1 MKIKEFCE
9 AYRNIATDSLKAK
22 YVKENLEIKEYVPFI
37 EKCTAIE
44 RLINVTMYQHEDY
57 IDTTDGSTKRRRTN
71 NVKVNSLSQ
80 YLLFCR
86 TVIEKYTNLEV
97 ETEGFYEEYDELKR
111 CGLLDKLMVGTE
123 TTLPLIPT
131 SEIAELRSMI
141 DMLRNDTLT
150 NYANPQSY
158 IANQVERVS
167 TILSVTLKPVM
178 DRIATAIES
187 MDEKDI
193 EKLTNKVEK
202 IMKRVK

>member
-9 AYRNIATDSLKAK
+9 AYRNIATDSLKVK
-22 YVKENLEIKEYVPFI
+22 YVKENLEVREYVPFI
-37 EKCTAIE
+37 EKCTAVE
-44 RLINVTMYQHEDY
+44 RLINATMYQHENY
-57 IDTTDGSTKRRRTN
+57 IDTTDGSTKRRKTN

-123 TTLPLIPT
+123 TTLPLI
-131 SEIAELRSMI
+131 SVGEITELRSMV
-141 DMLRNDTLT
+141 DMYRSDVIA

-158 IANQVERVS
+158 IANQAERVS
-167 TILSVTLKPVM
+167 TIFSVTLKPVM
-178 DRIATAIES
+178 DRIATAVEN

-202 IMKRVK
+202 MIKRVK

>member
-9 AYRNIATDSLKAK
+9 AYRNITTDSLKAK

-37 EKCTAIE
+37 EKCTAVE
-44 RLINVTMYQHEDY
+44 RLINATMYQHEDY

-131 SEIAELRSMI
+131 SEIAELRSML
-141 DMLRNDTLT
+141 DMYRNDVIT

-178 DRIATAIES
+178 DRIVTAIEN

>member
-9 AYRNIATDSLKAK
+9 AYRNIATDSLKVK

-37 EKCTAIE
+37 EKCTAVE
-44 RLINVTMYQHEDY
+44 RLINATMYQHEDY

-86 TVIEKYTNLEV
+86 TIIEKYTNFEV

-123 TTLPLIPT
+123 TILPLIPVG
-131 SEIAELRSMI
+131 EIAELRSMV
-141 DMLRNDTLT
+141 DMYRNDVIA

-178 DRIATAIES
+178 DRIATAVEN

-202 IMKRVK
+202 MMKRVK

>member
-9 AYRNIATDSLKAK
+9 AYRNIATDSLKVK
-22 YVKENLEIKEYVPFI
+22 YVKENLEVREYVPFI
-37 EKCTAIE
+37 EKCTAVE
-44 RLINVTMYQHEDY
+44 RLINATMYQHEDY

-123 TTLPLIPT
+123 TTLPLIPVG
-131 SEIAELRSMI
+131 EIAELRSML
-141 DMLRNDTLT
+141 DMYRNDVIS

-167 TILSVTLKPVM
+167 TIFSVTLKPVM
-178 DRIATAIES
+178 DRIATAVEN

-202 IMKRVK
+202 MMKRVK